1 MVTVEGWAFDLEVLV
16 VARKQRLRVVEVPI
30 EWHYREESQVAMV
43 RDGFGMLRELLKI
56 RARAARGV
64 YRLPR

>member
-1 MVTVEGWAFDLEVLV
+1 
-16 VARKQRLRVVEVPI
+16 VPI

-43 RDGFGMLRELLKI
+43 RDGFGILRELLKI
-56 RARAARGV
+56 SARAARGV